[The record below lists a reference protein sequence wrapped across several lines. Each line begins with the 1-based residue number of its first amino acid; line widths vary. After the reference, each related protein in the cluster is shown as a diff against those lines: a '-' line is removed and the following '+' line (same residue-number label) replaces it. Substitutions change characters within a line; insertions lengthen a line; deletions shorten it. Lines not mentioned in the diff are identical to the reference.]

1 MKRQRGTS
9 RSLSSGDVRDTAEK
23 DPETEAGRDE
33 RKNKNR
39 PEVLSKGNHQESRN
53 ERSDHSSC
61 VVHGPL
67 KSESLSSFIFI
78 TRLGEKG
85 VSRRASYPFPDAIE
99 EPEKE
104 NMES

>member
-1 MKRQRGTS
+1 
-9 RSLSSGDVRDTAEK
+9 
-23 DPETEAGRDE
+23 
-33 RKNKNR
+33 
-39 PEVLSKGNHQESRN
+39 
-53 ERSDHSSC
+53 

-85 VSRRASYPFPDAIE
+85 VSRRASHALSDPIE
-99 EPEKE
+99 EAEKE